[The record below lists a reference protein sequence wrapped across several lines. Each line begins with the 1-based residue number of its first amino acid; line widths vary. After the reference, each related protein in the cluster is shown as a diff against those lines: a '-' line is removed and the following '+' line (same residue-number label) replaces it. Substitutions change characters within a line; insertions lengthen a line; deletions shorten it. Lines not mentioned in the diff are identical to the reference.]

1 MASETY
7 IFTYKCRIC
16 GAEINGG
23 FSGRATA
30 LRMANQTV
38 CELEKSVNHPGNM
51 IIHIANDH
59 LGIADLI
66 GCKIEGGAE

>member
-1 MASETY
+1 MPDERY
-7 IFTYKCRIC
+7 LFIYKCRMC

-23 FSGRATA
+23 FTGRTIA
-30 LRMANQTV
+30 LRMINQTV

-51 IIHIANDH
+51 IIHIAKDH

-66 GCKIEGGAE
+66 GCKVEGSEN